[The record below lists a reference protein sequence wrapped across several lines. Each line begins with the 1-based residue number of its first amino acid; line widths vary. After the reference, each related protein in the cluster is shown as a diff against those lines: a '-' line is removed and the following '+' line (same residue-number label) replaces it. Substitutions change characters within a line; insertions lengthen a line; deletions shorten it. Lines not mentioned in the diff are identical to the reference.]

1 MGIVGTGCEV
11 AITLLK
17 AICASADVFPP
28 LKAVAGGTLYIL
40 ETVQVSARLPG
51 EIYH

>member
-1 MGIVGTGCEV
+1 MGIVGTGC

-17 AICASADVFPP
+17 AIHASADVFPP
-28 LKAVAGGTLYIL
+28 LKAIAGGTLYIL

-51 EIYH
+51 ETRH